1 MNGTSTMN
9 EPKPNKQLQSI
20 TSSVPVFNCIV
31 YVLRDSSGSVSGR
44 VANLPDLEFTAS
56 TERDLLGKIVK
67 EFKRVVLEYSKS
79 ANGVPWIEPPI
90 AKEPNEQTRLIPV
103 HL

>member
-1 MNGTSTMN
+1 M
-9 EPKPNKQLQSI
+9 
-20 TSSVPVFNCIV
+20 
-31 YVLRDSSGSVSGR
+31 
-44 VANLPDLEFTAS
+44 PDLEFTAS

-67 EFKRVVLEYSKS
+67 EFKRAVLEYSQS